1 MSGRSRRA
9 RCARFASFLTVLAGC
24 LATATRAEALP
35 HGLLPPSMSTA
46 IVFHPMHTSLTV
58 LTHAADGTVTATIR
72 AFADDL
78 SAVIGRD
85 SAHASAP
92 LNARDE
98 TRLAA
103 YVNERFFIVGRD
115 GRRLSLRWCGVKRTA
130 DLLWLCVSVPS
141 VSTLSGATV
150 MNGVLLERFPD
161 QVNIVQAQYAGRR
174 QSMLFSRAEAPKR
187 LQ

>member
-1 MSGRSRRA
+1 MSGRTPRA
-9 RCARFASFLTVLAGC
+9 WRVAYIVVLASC
-24 LATATRAEALP
+24 LAPAKRADALSFGVSQPVPTAT
-35 HGLLPPSMSTA
+35 
-46 IVFHPMHTSLTV
+46 VFHPMHTSLTV

-78 SAVIGRD
+78 GAVLGRD

-92 LNARDE
+92 LSARDE
-98 TRLAA
+98 IRLAA
-103 YVNERFFIVGRD
+103 YLTERFFIVGRD

-141 VSTLSGATV
+141 VNTLSGATV

-187 LQ
+187 LP

>member
-9 RCARFASFLTVLAGC
+9 RCASVLFVLAGC
-24 LATATRAEALP
+24 LATATRADALSYGVSQP
-35 HGLLPPSMSTA
+35 VSTA
-46 IVFHPMHTSLTV
+46 TVFHPMHTSLTV

-92 LNARDE
+92 LSARDE

-103 YVNERFFIVGRD
+103 YLNERFVIVGRD
-115 GRRLSLRWCGVKRTA
+115 GRRLSLRWCGVKRSA